1 MSGNANIIVV
11 EGRLTKDPTYM
22 KTKNGKSLCKFSIAN
37 NRYYYTNGSLQKEV
51 YFFDLVTW
59 GYSADKA
66 AVSLFKG
73 RHVLVN
79 GELRQ
84 NSYTSKDGSKKN
96 NIYILALEIKNL
108 DKKSIGSSS
117 YTKIANNQIISDS
130 IEENLEEV
138 F

>member
-1 MSGNANIIVV
+1 MSGNANIVV
-11 EGRLTKDPTYM
+11 MEGRLTKDPTYM

-59 GYSADKA
+59 GYNADKA

-84 NSYTSKDGSKKN
+84 SSYISKEGIKKN
-96 NIYILALEIKNL
+96 TFYILALEIKNL
-108 DKKSIGSSS
+108 DKKSIGNTS
-117 YTKIANNQIISDS
+117 YTRTANNQIVSDS
-130 IEENLEEV
+130 IEENLEEA